1 MKCNPCHP
9 IRSGLTPMPF
19 TLTATAAQW
28 TNHSLCSQATKC
40 ERAGHRK
47 ANAQSLPA
55 RSLVSWSA
63 APNRLVALVFRP
75 SNTALSAVAQ
85 ANCTT
90 TDTIRFGLLLDL
102 LGDRVGRPR
111 KWPTHGHACT
121 PQPARRVCPTNR
133 STTASMPC
141 PLVGQLRKELLDHD
155 PAPHP

>member
-1 MKCNPCHP
+1 MCVLKQQNV
-9 IRSGLTPMPF
+9 SV
-19 TLTATAAQW
+19 
-28 TNHSLCSQATKC
+28 
-40 ERAGHRK
+40 RAIEKQMH
-47 ANAQSLPA
+47 QSLPA

-111 KWPTHGHACT
+111 KWPTHGYVST
-121 PQPARRVCPTNR
+121 PQPARWVCPTKR
-133 STTASMPC
+133 STTASTPC
-141 PLVGQLRKELLDHD
+141 PLVGQLRKNCSATTLRHTRNKRL
-155 PAPHP
+155 PRR

>member
-1 MKCNPCHP
+1 MCVLKQQNV
-9 IRSGLTPMPF
+9 SV
-19 TLTATAAQW
+19 
-28 TNHSLCSQATKC
+28 
-40 ERAGHRK
+40 RAIAKQMHH
-47 ANAQSLPA
+47 SLPA

-90 TDTIRFGLLLDL
+90 TDTIRFGLLLVL

-121 PQPARRVCPTNR
+121 PNQRDGRVPRTDLQRHLRHARSLVSFAKNC
-133 STTASMPC
+133 STTT
-141 PLVGQLRKELLDHD
+141 LRHTRNKRL
-155 PAPHP
+155 PRR

>member
-1 MKCNPCHP
+1 MCVLKQQNV
-9 IRSGLTPMPF
+9 SV
-19 TLTATAAQW
+19 
-28 TNHSLCSQATKC
+28 
-40 ERAGHRK
+40 RAIAKQMH
-47 ANAQSLPA
+47 QSLPA

-121 PQPARRVCPTNR
+121 PQPARWACPMKR
-133 STTASMPC
+133 ATTASTPC
-141 PLVGQLRKELLDHD
+141 PLVGQLRKNCSATTLRHTRNKRL
-155 PAPHP
+155 PRR